1 MSYIQAIIL
10 AIVEGITEFLPI
22 SSTAHMVYVSSIMG
36 IEKEAFTKL
45 FEEAIQFGAII
56 SVVVLYW
63 RKFFDF
69 TKISFYLKLIVA
81 IIPSVI
87 VGVLCK
93 KYIEDLLGQ
102 TYIIAIITLLGGI
115 LLLFVDNWFNISKVK
130 ELDNVSYKKSF
141 TIGVFQILAIILPG
155 FSRSAATI
163 IGGMQQKLSRK
174 LAAEFS
180 FFLAVPTLAGAFLKS
195 IWDAYKM
202 DISKLHPP
210 LLTSYNIQ
218 LLVIGNIIAFV
229 VAMFAIKGFISFLNK
244 YGFKAFG
251 FYRVIVGATILIL
264 IAFKII
270 F

>member
-36 IEKEAFTKL
+36 IENDAFTKL
-45 FEEAIQFGAII
+45 FEEAIQVGAII

-69 TKISFYLKLIVA
+69 TKIHFYLKLIVA
-81 IIPSVI
+81 LIPSVI
-87 VGVLCK
+87 VGILCK
-93 KYIEDLLGQ
+93 DYIENFLGK
-102 TYIIAIITLLGGI
+102 TYIIAIVTLLGGI
-115 LLLFVDNWFNISKVK
+115 LLLFVDNWFKTSKVK
-130 ELDNVSYKKSF
+130 ELDNVSYSKSF

-195 IWDAYKM
+195 IWDAYK
-202 DISKLHPP
+202 HQPE
-210 LLTSYNIQ
+210 LLNSHNIQ
-218 LLVIGNIIAFV
+218 LLAIGNIIAFI
-229 VAMFAIKGFISFLNK
+229 VALFVIKGFISFLNK

-251 FYRVIVGATILIL
+251 FYRIILGAIILL
-264 IAFKII
+264 LFAFRIH

>member
-1 MSYIQAIIL
+1 
-10 AIVEGITEFLPI
+10 
-22 SSTAHMVYVSSIMG
+22 MG

-45 FEEAIQFGAII
+45 FEEAIQFGAIV

-69 TKISFYLKLIVA
+69 TKITFYLKLIVA
-81 IIPSVI
+81 LIPSVI

-93 KYIEDLLGQ
+93 EYIEKILGE

-115 LLLFVDNWFNISKVK
+115 LLLFIDNWFKTSKVK
-130 ELDNVSYKKSF
+130 ELDNVSYSKSF
-141 TIGVFQILAIILPG
+141 TIGIFQILAIILPG

-195 IWDAYKM
+195 IWDAYK
-202 DISKLHPP
+202 HQPE
-210 LLTSYNIQ
+210 LLNRYNIQ
-218 LLVIGNIIAFV
+218 LLVIGNVIAFV
-229 VAMFAIKGFISFLNK
+229 VAIFVIKGFITFLTK

-251 FYRVIVGATILIL
+251 FYRVILGATILIL
-264 IAFKII
+264 IAFKILL
-270 F
+270 